1 MNGPRSSDPVTVPS
15 VRPSLRRKSLLFAL
29 IAIVTNVSGNLLLS
43 RGLRGLM
50 PHHYWH
56 VLANPWVDGGIA
68 VLAMWLLTNLS
79 LLSWADLSYVLPIT
93 SGGYALSAVSGFLA
107 LGEHVSTARWVGIVL
122 ITAGSIVV
130 SRTTPRTTP

>member
-1 MNGPRSSDPVTVPS
+1 MSDNQATIPS
-15 VRPSLRRKSLLFAL
+15 VQKPLRRKSLLFAV

-43 RGLRGLM
+43 RGLRGIVTE
-50 PHHYWH
+50 HYWM
-56 VLANPWVDGGIA
+56 VLANPWVDGGIV
-68 VLAMWLLTNLS
+68 VLAAWLLTNLS

-107 LGEHVSTARWVGIVL
+107 LGEHVSTARWIGIGL

>member
-1 MNGPRSSDPVTVPS
+1 MTVPS
-15 VRPSLRRKSLLFAL
+15 VQPRLRRKSLIFAV

-43 RGLRGLM
+43 RGLRGINPDL
-50 PHHYWH
+50 YRSF
-56 VLANPWVDGGIA
+56 LENPWVLAGIV
-68 VLAMWLLTNLS
+68 VLAWWLLTNLS

-107 LGEHVSTARWVGIVL
+107 LGEHVSTARWTGIAL
-122 ITAGSIVV
+122 ITLGSIVV

>member
-1 MNGPRSSDPVTVPS
+1 MNVPRSSDPVSVPP

-43 RGLRGLM
+43 RGLRGLVTQ
-50 PHHYWH
+50 HYWH
-56 VLANPWVDGGIA
+56 VLENPWVDGGIA

-107 LGEHVSTARWVGIVL
+107 LGEHVSTARWIGIVL
-122 ITAGSIVV
+122 ITAGSVVV